1 MKGGAWVQT
10 AGPWIKEFTVFH
22 DCSISPQIS
31 IFLLIGEW
39 AIFCDKHKIHKW
51 SRRATLGHDY
61 QWESGRKC
69 PQCLSKL
76 PCQHHQSLTDVWI
89 FWYSHAITWT
99 ELRRNQVALIPF
111 TTKMAEVDRLSTSVS
126 IRHTYFPPWLSWMLR
141 IIRSPETLYKWRQ
154 PSERTFRRL
163 IVRLWL
169 LFLRYESHIT
179 LCTITSSAGHW
190 FSHFFRGQ
198 QQTWQMSSEQIN
210 LLAALQAPPAARPPP
225 PTQRKQPP
233 AQHRTQK
240 ANTFLLIGKTILI
253 ILELHRRKQESGWV
267 KFPAERAN
275 IIIRS
280 RGGHEEA
287 Q

>member
-179 LCTITSSAGHW
+179 LCTITSAGHW